1 VNVAWK
7 IHHHKLNKAFDP
19 MASLRAAG
27 GEPSKLA
34 NTAPFGPAQTFGS
47 SVNPAVA
54 GQGSALHAQS

>member
-1 VNVAWK
+1 
-7 IHHHKLNKAFDP
+7 